1 MNGMTA
7 DRDGDTA
14 ALIHELL
21 TMKAED
27 EATSRKAN
35 SESLTEQL
43 AWRRLTA
50 RNGDRLRVLLEER
63 GRWPGVEEVGEEATS
78 AAWLVAQHADRQLD
92 VQRLAVKLLERAVKD
107 GTAGP
112 DGRRQL
118 AFLRDR
124 LHVNTGLPQ
133 RYGTQIQGVTSDG
146 NPIPWPMEDEEK
158 VDLYR
163 ARAGIPTFASY
174 TAQHAPE

>member
-1 MNGMTA
+1 MTA
-7 DRDGDTA
+7 DPDGDLA
-14 ALIHELL
+14 AFIHELL

-50 RNGDRLRVLLEER
+50 RNGDRLRALLEAH
-63 GRWPGVEEVGEEATS
+63 GRWPAAAEVGEEATS

-133 RYGTQIQGVTSDG
+133 RYGTQIHGLTGDG
-146 NPIPWPMEDEEK
+146 TPIPWPMEDEEK

-163 ARAGIPTFASY
+163 ARAGISAFASY
-174 TAQHAPE
+174 TAPHAPE